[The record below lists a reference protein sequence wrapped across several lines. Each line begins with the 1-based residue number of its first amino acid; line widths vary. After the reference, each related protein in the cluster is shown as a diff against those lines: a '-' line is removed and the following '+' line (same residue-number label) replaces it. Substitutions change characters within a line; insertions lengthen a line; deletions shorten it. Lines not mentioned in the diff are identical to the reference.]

1 MKKLVLIDGVN
12 FYYKGQW
19 AAGKSYNFQGTDVTY
34 VRCFLSN
41 LLNMLKRLGKDGS
54 ELTCVVCWDAGY
66 DERLR
71 ISSKAVE
78 EGIIPKAYK
87 QDRRE
92 ARAMQDEEDA
102 LAAQRFVEQ
111 MKVTQEVLKHT
122 VVGQARIGGEEADD
136 LVGSYAKKYAK
147 DFDEVLLV
155 TTDRDYYQ
163 LLEGNVKIYNS
174 GKNEYKDAFFLK
186 NEYNL
191 DSGSQWVDVGA
202 LAGESGAGGDTI
214 YGVPGIGYTTAAK
227 LIVKFGS
234 LDNLLN
240 TVENAIAL
248 DIKKF
253 GGDALALCNA
263 VKEKTYKLKTYQREA
278 IVVAYKKVVLVAR
291 QLKQMR
297 TWLPVSLPETTPDWG
312 ALKAWCSDNA
322 IPMREED
329 LAILTEK

>member
-1 MKKLVLIDGVN
+1 MTSD
-12 FYYKGQW
+12 
-19 AAGKSYNFQGTDVTY
+19 
-34 VRCFLSN
+34 
-41 LLNMLKRLGKDGS
+41 
-54 ELTCVVCWDAGY
+54 LTCVVCWDSGY

-78 EGIIPKAYK
+78 DGIVPKAYK
-87 QDRRE
+87 QERRE
-92 ARAMQDEEDA
+92 AKAMQDEEER
-102 LAAQRFVEQ
+102 LAGQNFAKQ
-111 MKVTQEVLKHT
+111 MEIAKEVLKNT
-122 VVGQARIGGEEADD
+122 VIGQASIPGEEADD

-174 GKNEYKDAFFLK
+174 GRNEYKDVSFLK
-186 NEYNL
+186 EEYNL

-227 LIVKFGS
+227 FISQYGT

-240 TVENAIAL
+240 TVKGAIAL

-253 GGDALALCNA
+253 GGDALALCKA
-263 VKEKTYKLKTYQREA
+263 VKAKEYKLRTYSREA
-278 IVVAYKKVVLVAR
+278 IVVAYEKVVLVAR

-297 TWLPVSLPETTPDWG
+297 TWLPVSLPQTTPNYV
-312 ALKAWCSDNA
+312 ALKTWCADNGV
-322 IPMREED
+322 PMREDD
-329 LAILTEK
+329 LATLTEKE